1 MTPLIETAP
10 EDLHPRAIAEMARHY
25 DLSEQ
30 QTLDWVKNAYA
41 DTLCFIND
49 TYFVELTPTGLGA
62 LLITI
67 RRKDGGVIKDWRHFQ
82 QIKNELA
89 GEEREAVELYPAES
103 RKVDTSNK
111 WHLFVLPEGVKFDF
125 GWPQRDVR
133 YDGDLDIP
141 GMQQRGL

>member
-10 EDLHPRAIAEMARHY
+10 EDLHLRATAELARHY
-25 DLSEQ
+25 GISEPEA
-30 QTLDWVKNAYA
+30 LDWVKDAYA
-41 DTLCFIND
+41 DTLCFINE

-67 RRKDGGVIKDWRHFQ
+67 RRKDGGIIKDWRDFQ
-82 QIKNELA
+82 EIKNQLA

-125 GWPQRDVR
+125 GWPERDVR

-141 GMQQRGL
+141 GMQQRPL